1 MSDNIQFTQFEFQ
14 SGNVLPVHYHDEAQ
28 ILYARSGI
36 LELTVGSS
44 LIVLPSSRLAWI
56 PPGLDH
62 GIRFRTQTELRS
74 AYIVKPDRHT
84 TPEDVKILQASELF
98 RATFLR
104 LSEDKDLVP
113 EYKNRLGEILLQEMT
128 YLKSES
134 FALNLPTDPR
144 ALRVAR
150 FIFDNPG
157 EQADVTTLSQMAA
170 CGTKTLGRLFLKQ
183 TGLTLKLWRLHARL
197 LAGLEH
203 LEMGHSITET
213 AYLVGYSTPS
223 AFTEAFRLTFGYPPS
238 KRSEINEPYQL

>member
-1 MSDNIQFTQFEFQ
+1 MRVDIQFTQFEFQ

-56 PPGLDH
+56 PSGKDH

-74 AYIVKPDRHT
+74 AYISNPDLEA
-84 TPEDVKILQASELF
+84 TPKDVKILQASELF

-104 LSEDKDLVP
+104 LSEDQELTPD
-113 EYKNRLGEILLQEMT
+113 YKSRLGEILLEELT

-134 FALNLPTDPR
+134 FALKLPSDPR
-144 ALRVAR
+144 AQRVAR
-150 FIFDNPG
+150 YIFDKPA
-157 EQADVTTLSQMAA
+157 EQSDLKALSQIAA
-170 CGTKTLGRLFLKQ
+170 CGSKTLGRLFLKQ
-183 TGLTLKLWRLHARL
+183 TGLTLKLWRRHARL
-197 LAGLEH
+197 LAGLEF
-203 LEMGHSITET
+203 LERGHSITET
-213 AYLVGYSTPS
+213 AYMVGYSTPS

-238 KRSEINEPYQL
+238 KRGESN